1 MRRLDIEALFRH
13 SIEPAGFIFVA
24 RELQCVQNA
33 VKIYDANFKV
43 CIGWRTRNRQP
54 FFGQR
59 MNLPEVS
66 FDPRTT
72 NVLTRLRSRIASKR
86 L

>member
-13 SIEPAGFIFVA
+13 SIEPAGTIFVA
-24 RELQCVQNA
+24 RELQCVQKA

-59 MNLPEVS
+59 MN
-66 FDPRTT
+66 
-72 NVLTRLRSRIASKR
+72 TRHI
-86 L
+86 